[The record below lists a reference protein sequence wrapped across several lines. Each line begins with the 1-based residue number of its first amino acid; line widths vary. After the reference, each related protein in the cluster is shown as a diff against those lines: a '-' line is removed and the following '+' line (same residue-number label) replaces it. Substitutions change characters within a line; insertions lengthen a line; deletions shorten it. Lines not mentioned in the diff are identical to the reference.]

1 MTAAGA
7 GALAVAFDCQA
18 EPEYQILGGKCA
30 SLVRMTAANVPVPAG
45 FAVTT
50 AAFEQATRPAGLTER
65 IRGMLVG
72 LDAAD
77 TAAVTMVA
85 ELIRELILAQ
95 PIPGAVRAAF
105 DAAYEDLTRKCGG
118 EVPVAVRSSATAEDM
133 PDASFAGQ
141 QDTHLWVRG
150 RDDVLLKIRECWA
163 SLYTSRAITYRLAND
178 VPDEGLSM
186 AVGVQ
191 KMVNARSAGVA
202 MTLNP
207 SNGDRSKIVIDSSWG
222 IGELVVAGEI
232 TPDNFVVDKVMLAVV
247 RRTIAD
253 KPRQLVADAQQS
265 RLVLTDVDADK
276 RQAPSLSDEEL
287 LAVAKLAKTAERYY
301 RGPQDVE
308 WAIDRDLPAPH
319 NVLLLQSR
327 PETVWSR
334 RPTTVQ
340 VSSAGAGISS
350 ITRTLLGQVGER

>member
-1 MTAAGA
+1 MTAVRAGS
-7 GALAVAFDCQA
+7 LVIAFDCQS
-18 EPEYQILGGKCA
+18 EPDHRLLGGKCA
-30 SLVRMTAANVPVPAG
+30 SLVRMTAADVPVPAG

-50 AAFEQATRPAGLTER
+50 EAFEQATRPAGLAER
-65 IRGMLVG
+65 IRGLLAG

-77 TAAVTMVA
+77 TAAVTTVA
-85 ELIRELILAQ
+85 ERIRELILAQ
-95 PIPGAVRAAF
+95 PVPDVVSAAF

-150 RDDVLLKIRECWA
+150 RDEVLRKIRECWA
-163 SLYTSRAITYRLAND
+163 SLYTPRAITYRLANR

-207 SNGDRSKIVIDSSWG
+207 GNGDRSKIVIDSSWG

-247 RRTIAD
+247 KRTIAD
-253 KPRQLVADAQQS
+253 KPRQLVTDAQRN
-265 RLVLTDVDADK
+265 RLVLADVDAGK
-276 RQAPSLSDEEL
+276 RQASSLSDEEL
-287 LAVAKLAKTAERYY
+287 VAVARLAKTAERYY
-301 RGPQDVE
+301 RVPQDVE

-334 RPTTVQ
+334 RPATVQ
-340 VSSAGAGISS
+340 VSSAGAGIAS